1 MVGREAGGLR
11 ILRNGTKSSTK
22 TLKRLMVIVLIKS
35 AIYQRITRI
44 VDSGHLAN
52 P

>member
-11 ILRNGTKSSTK
+11 ILRNGSNSSTK
-22 TLKRLMVIVLIKS
+22 TLKRLMVIARIKP
-35 AIYQRITRI
+35 AIYQRII
-44 VDSGHLAN
+44 CVVDSGHLAN